1 MNMPVHIPQT
11 DTIARVSLDNLELR
25 ETATLKRIAD
35 RFDAITLAEMDSVKL
50 MDRVDRKYVLK
61 LHDLPEILASVRGDY
76 RILSVE
82 GARLNSYR
90 TVYFDTDGFDLYTNH
105 VTLRKNRYKVRVR
118 EYMESRQIF
127 LEVKRKT
134 NNGRTIKTRE
144 PIESFTEMPAE
155 GERSRLEIELA
166 GNVQRLSAKLWN
178 NFSRMTLVSR
188 TGQERVTIDVGI
200 SLLTP
205 ENALYLDRIAVAEVK
220 TGSSAQASLFANQM
234 KAYRYHAQS
243 FSKYAV
249 GINALY
255 DGVKKNAMKPIMLQL
270 KKLMEGVS

>member
-61 LHDLPEILASVRGDY
+61 LHDLPEILAAVRVDY

-234 KAYRYHAQS
+234 KAYRCHAQS

>member
-11 DTIARVSLDNLELR
+11 DTIARVSLNSLELR
-25 ETATLKRIAD
+25 ETATLKRVAN

-50 MDRVDRKYVLK
+50 MNRVDRKYVLK
-61 LHDLPEILASVRGDY
+61 LHDLPEILAAVRDDY

-234 KAYRYHAQS
+234 KAYRCHAQS

-270 KKLMEGVS
+270 KKMMGGTS

>member
-118 EYMESRQIF
+118 EYSESRLTF

>member
-1 MNMPVHIPQT
+1 MNISAHILQT
-11 DTIARVSLDNLELR
+11 ETIARVSLNSLELR
-25 ETATLKRIAD
+25 ETATLKRVAN

-50 MDRVDRKYVLK
+50 MNRVDRKYVLK
-61 LHDLPEILASVRGDY
+61 LHDLPEILAAVRDDY

-144 PIESFTEMPAE
+144 PIEFFTEMPAE

-234 KAYRYHAQS
+234 KAYRCHAQS

>member
-82 GARLNSYR
+82 GARLNHYR
-90 TVYFDTDGFDLYTNH
+90 TVYFDTDGFELYANH

-118 EYMESRQIF
+118 EYSESRLTF

-144 PIESFTEMPAE
+144 PIGSFTEMSAG
-155 GERSRLEIELA
+155 GERLEIELA
-166 GNVQRLSAKLWN
+166 GNVRRLGAKLWN

-270 KKLMEGVS
+270 KKMMGGAS